1 VNPFTPIAYLDLWA
15 LSSSLRHRLALFEGE
30 APLFVRSNAEGGRD
44 GAEWLPIMQE
54 WPQLRN
60 AITRIR
66 RLPGAENYEWG
77 AIWIQRLMPQQSGMW
92 VAAEAGE
99 WGEGVVAIVANPSTC
114 AFCGTA
120 TIPLTPWHLV
130 AVNRALPRCVV
141 NWGEQPAFVLHVE
154 FRKVEAEYAVV

>member
-1 VNPFTPIAYLDLWA
+1 MNPFTPIAYLDLWA
-15 LSSSLRHRLALFEGE
+15 LSSSLRHRLAMFEGE
-30 APLFVRSNAEGGRD
+30 APLFARSNAEGGRD

-60 AITRIR
+60 ALARIR

-77 AIWIQRLMPQQSGMW
+77 AIWIQRLMPQQPGVW

-99 WGEGVVAIVANPSTC
+99 WGEGVVAIVANPSAY

-120 TIPLTPWHLV
+120 SIALTPWCLM

-141 NWGEQPAFVLHVE
+141 NWGDQAAFVLHVE
-154 FRKVEAEYAVV
+154 FRKVASHEEV